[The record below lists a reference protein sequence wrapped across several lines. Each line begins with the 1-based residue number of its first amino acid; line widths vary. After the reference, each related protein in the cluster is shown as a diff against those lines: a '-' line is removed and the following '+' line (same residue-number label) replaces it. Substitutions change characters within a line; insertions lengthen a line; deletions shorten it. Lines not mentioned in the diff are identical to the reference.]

1 MLCQLLRGTRL
12 LGLVGLLLV
21 GFLVASVDAG
31 SHRWAWLEGTTWY
44 VPERGLDAL
53 GWSTDTEDTTAVVD
67 QTVYTIDSFADGY
80 FTARTTILLDGSIR
94 QCRWLLGSVTRKGRL
109 LLTFMPVAGD
119 DAETVQGFGQMR
131 KRGGRWAMV
140 NQMSTSSANMQIVH
154 SANMRRIRSGARDY
168 AQLPGTSESLPEF
181 MEACWPD

>member
-12 LGLVGLLLV
+12 IGLVGLLLV
-21 GFLVASVDAG
+21 GFWVASVDAG

-44 VPERGLDAL
+44 VPAGGLDAL

-67 QTVYTIDSFADGY
+67 QTVYTIDSFAGGY

-94 QCRWLLGSVTRKGRL
+94 QCRWLLGSVTRRGRL

-140 NQMSTSSANMQIVH
+140 NQMSTSTVDMQIVH
-154 SANMRRIRSGARDY
+154 SANMRRIRPSARDY